1 MTHKEK
7 AKQLVYKYHDL
18 FHVDLENSISISES
32 KQCALVLVDEILN
45 ENIYHNIGLGWDN
58 RIKYWE
64 QVKQEIQ
71 NI

>member
-1 MTHKEK
+1 MTTKEK